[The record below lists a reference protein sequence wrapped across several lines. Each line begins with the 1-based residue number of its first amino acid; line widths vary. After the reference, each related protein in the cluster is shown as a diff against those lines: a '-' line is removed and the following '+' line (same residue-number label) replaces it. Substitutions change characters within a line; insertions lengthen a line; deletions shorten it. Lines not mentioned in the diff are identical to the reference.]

1 MTDFPLQP
9 EGTVKLLRYH
19 PVPPGKNPLSASPDV
34 VKFWLMLKSCGR
46 VTASQEPS
54 LKEVLSAPEGSER
67 ENFHPSLKRVL
78 LSEPS
83 PERAISSSCVKVV
96 PEVAAY
102 PYAPGIAGTHRA
114 TDSITAINCFIL
126 FFIEL
131 SFE

>member
-1 MTDFPLQP
+1 
-9 EGTVKLLRYH
+9 
-19 PVPPGKNPLSASPDV
+19 
-34 VKFWLMLKSCGR
+34 MLKSCGR
-46 VTASQEPS
+46 ILAFPEPS
-54 LKEVLSAPEGSER
+54 LKEVLLHRKDQKGK
-67 ENFHPSLKRVL
+67 FPSIIKRVL
-78 LSEPS
+78 LSEQVRKGNFLFLC
-83 PERAISSSCVKVV
+83 EMVV